1 VSNGT
6 SVNFGGAIVITQG
19 SASPGIPTMDSAF
32 AACHSTAGNAVLGP
46 HPLVQGQVR
55 RSRHAL
61 VGPRMSRLSVRTAA
75 VAPLLMILAVSQ
87 AGCGTADRAAPPKA
101 ATDGAYLQLMRQH
114 AQIALETVRIAL
126 PMAKAPAVRRLA
138 RSIQRVAR
146 QEQRRIDALAPHV
159 PKAPDHSAELDLT
172 PAERGTDLKPSMLR
186 RARPFAPAFIA
197 VSVRQTQG
205 ALRLAQLEIEHGTD
219 IRVKKLA
226 TTLAVARTRL
236 LQRLT
241 RFQASP

>member
-1 VSNGT
+1 
-6 SVNFGGAIVITQG
+6 
-19 SASPGIPTMDSAF
+19 
-32 AACHSTAGNAVLGP
+32 
-46 HPLVQGQVR
+46 
-55 RSRHAL
+55 
-61 VGPRMSRLSVRTAA
+61 
-75 VAPLLMILAVSQ
+75 
-87 AGCGTADRAAPPKA
+87 
-101 ATDGAYLQLMRQH
+101 MRQH

-146 QEQRRIDALAPHV
+146 QEQRRIDALAPRV